1 MNILKG
7 FALAFNMLTIIP
19 IFKIHNY
26 FNGINGISAVFYPTI
41 GAIVGAI
48 LYAISFL
55 NLPQIHLGVIIFSMW
70 VLITGALHLDGLSD
84 TIDGLFVDKT
94 KSLNVMKD
102 SHIGG
107 MGMIFSTVFLMLKA
121 SSVIFL
127 PSYNYLIAI
136 LAFSRFN
143 AVLAIYFFPYIS
155 SGVTKLIKDEL
166 KLKHLLFS
174 FLSVLVIAL
183 YFNLTFLLILSAVF
197 SILIALFFKHRLGG
211 LNGDIYGTII
221 ELSELFML
229 NYLIL

>member
-1 MNILKG
+1 
-7 FALAFNMLTIIP
+7 
-19 IFKIHNY
+19 
-26 FNGINGISAVFYPTI
+26 
-41 GAIVGAI
+41 
-48 LYAISFL
+48 
-55 NLPQIHLGVIIFSMW
+55 
-70 VLITGALHLDGLSD
+70 
-84 TIDGLFVDKT
+84 
-94 KSLNVMKD
+94 
-102 SHIGG
+102 
-107 MGMIFSTVFLMLKA
+107 MLKA

-166 KLKHLLFS
+166 KLKHLIFS

-197 SILIALFFKHRLGG
+197 SILIALFFKYRLGG